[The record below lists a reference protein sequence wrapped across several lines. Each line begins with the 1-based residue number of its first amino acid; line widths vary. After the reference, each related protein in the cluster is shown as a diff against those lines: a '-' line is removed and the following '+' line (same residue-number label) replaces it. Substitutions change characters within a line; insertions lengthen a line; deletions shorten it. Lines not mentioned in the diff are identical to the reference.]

1 MPSEELLNSFSSD
14 ILDWI
19 SDCQHDGDQKPLY
32 LFFGEMGYWTIAA
45 SVLAAGVH
53 ESLADFFFEKNVSE
67 HLDRNT
73 RLMV

>member
-1 MPSEELLNSFSSD
+1 MV
-14 ILDWI
+14 
-19 SDCQHDGDQKPLY
+19 QKPLY

-67 HLDRNT
+67 NLDRNT